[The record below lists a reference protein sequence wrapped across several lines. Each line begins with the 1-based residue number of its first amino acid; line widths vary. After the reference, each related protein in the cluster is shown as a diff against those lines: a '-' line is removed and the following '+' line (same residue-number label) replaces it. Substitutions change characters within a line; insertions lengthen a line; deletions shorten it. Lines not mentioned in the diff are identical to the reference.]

1 MYCRTRLVYPA
12 DLRFLN
18 ERDARLRGRR
28 SDDEGRRLFDLPRE
42 KAKERKYSEWPE
54 TSSKRSFS
62 ERAA

>member
-28 SDDEGRRLFDLPRE
+28 SDDEGRSLFDLPRE
-42 KAKERKYSEWPE
+42 KA
-54 TSSKRSFS
+54 
-62 ERAA
+62 